1 MELGKETTRYQV
13 MLYPLKFKPQH
24 IPKIWGSESWQVSCY
39 GQFVS
44 VVSNGSLAGDTL
56 QDLLETYM
64 DELVGEPIYS
74 IYGNRF
80 PLLEKFI
87 DAQDALSVQV
97 HPDDMTAYDRHREWG
112 KTEMWY
118 VVDAAEGATLVL
130 GFAQETDMEE
140 LQQTLAEHR
149 LKDLLH
155 LVPIQTGDV
164 IFLPAGTV
172 HALNKG
178 VQVAEIQQSSD
189 LTYRIYDYDRL
200 GLDGKM
206 RPLHIQEALEVI
218 DYTVNEQPK
227 IEYNAPELG
236 SVNLIDDVH
245 FTTNL
250 LCFNREIGRDYALL
264 DSFVTY
270 MCVEGDATIRST
282 DCDQPPIRLSKG
294 ETVLI
299 PACLNDVQLVPL
311 SPKVRLLETYI
322 QTAHVGE

>member
-1 MELGKETTRYQV
+1 

-44 VVSNGSLAGDTL
+44 VVSNGSFAGDTL

-64 DELVGEPIYS
+64 DELVGESIYS

-80 PLLEKFI
+80 PILEKFI
-87 DAQDALSVQV
+87 DAQDSLSVQV
-97 HPDDMTAYDRHREWG
+97 HPDDMTAYDRHRESG

-130 GFAQETDMEE
+130 GFAQELDMDE
-140 LQQTLAEHR
+140 LQQALADHR
-149 LKDLLH
+149 LNDLLH
-155 LVPIQTGDV
+155 LVPVQTGDV
-164 IFLPAGTV
+164 IFLPPGTV

-178 VQVAEIQQSSD
+178 IRVAEIQQSSD

-200 GLDGKM
+200 GLDGNM

-227 IEYNAPELG
+227 VEYDAPELG
-236 SVNLIDDVH
+236 AVNLIEDVH

-250 LCFNREIGRDYALL
+250 LCFNQEIGRDYAPL

-270 MCVEGDATIRST
+270 MCVEGEATVYSA
-282 DCDQPPIRLSKG
+282 DCDQPPIRIAKG

-299 PACLNDVQLVPL
+299 PACLNDIQLKPL
-311 SPKVRLLETYI
+311 SSSVKLLETYI
-322 QTAHVGE
+322 QTPRIGE